1 MLNFLYNLYT
11 QIVYSGTFEVI
22 LKLLLAVL
30 LGGLI
35 GLERESQRH
44 TAGLRTHILVCIG
57 AALAMMTNIALGDH
71 YPVTDV
77 SRIGAQV
84 NTGVGF
90 LGAGTILIS
99 GKKVIGLTT
108 AAGLWTAACL
118 GLAVGAG
125 FYTAAI
131 FTAIIIYLVL
141 ALLPKLDD
149 KILKLSH
156 TLNLHIEMDDVNK
169 FKPFLNHLKQ
179 NEIESFDTSVSNTAA
194 IIPGGISFRISIKM
208 PKTFTK
214 EQVVALI
221 ENADGIYIV
230 EEI

>member
-1 MLNFLYNLYT
+1 MLNFLNTIYL
-11 QIVYSGTFEVI
+11 QLVYSGTLEVI

-84 NTGVGF
+84 ITGVGF

-141 ALLPKLDD
+141 ALLPKLDN

-156 TLNLHIEMDDVNK
+156 TLNLHIEMDDVSK
-169 FKPFLNHLKQ
+169 FKPFLKHLKE

-194 IIPGGISFRISIKM
+194 IIPGGISFRITIKM

-214 EQVVALI
+214 EQIVTLI